1 LLLEK
6 HDASLYSSKRNLPVV
21 AGPALTKADNFR
33 IILIRRRISPLGLS
47 ALETRR
53 VRMNDSNS
61 LNVLLTEEQELQFPF
76 FNGDVAWMLGSHIH
90 QRAKAGSL
98 PIAIDISKN
107 GQQLFFVALP
117 GATPDNAEW
126 IRRKRAVV
134 QRFHHSSLYMSVEA
148 EQKGRPF
155 LQRYGLSEQDY
166 AASGGGFPVFVKGTG
181 CVGAVVVSGLP
192 QLEDHRLVTE
202 AIRATI
208 ADLTAGE
215 STSTVGQEV
224 V

>member
-1 LLLEK
+1 
-6 HDASLYSSKRNLPVV
+6 
-21 AGPALTKADNFR
+21 
-33 IILIRRRISPLGLS
+33 
-47 ALETRR
+47 
-53 VRMNDSNS
+53 MNDGNS
-61 LNVLLTEEQELQFPF
+61 LDALLGEEKELQFPSF
-76 FNGDVAWMLGSHIH
+76 SAEVAWMLGNHIH
-90 QRAKAGSL
+90 QRAKAASL
-98 PIAIDISKN
+98 PIAIEISRN
-107 GQQLFFVALP
+107 GQQLFFAALP

-166 AASGGGFPVFVKGTG
+166 AAAGGGFPILVKDTG

-208 ADLTAGE
+208 TQLT
-215 STSTVGQEV
+215 TSQTGKTVGQNV
-224 V
+224 I